1 MIVNIVNFRDNL
13 TIKYGKGYAMTETTL
28 LICDLSDGAT
38 TKEQLAKKRKRV
50 RFFLLYM
57 YHYVQSYQ
65 NLQNKHCFFCTLLF
79 VKFVLSKSWYLCYIS
94 IFVLTSIS
102 Y

>member
-65 NLQNKHCFFCTLLF
+65 NLQNKHCFFVLYFLLH
-79 VKFVLSKSWYLCYIS
+79 LSYLKIGIYVTYLYL
-94 IFVLTSIS
+94 F
-102 Y
+102 